1 MTTQAEVVDTFAS
14 FEERP
19 HRASNFRLVESDEV
33 AQRAYLVGGCHAVY
47 AKREPLSRVIVY
59 PEWRRDYGWHTGLM
73 VNNSA
78 MRRQAMLVKRRLLG
92 SVYNDPWNEEHDDT
106 IEMIESENTPTV
118 DDFDDLSL
126 S

>member
-1 MTTQAEVVDTFAS
+1 MTTQDEVIEAFAS

-19 HRASNFRLVESDEV
+19 RRASNFRLVESDEV
-33 AQRAYLVGGCHAVY
+33 AQRAYLVGGRYAVY
-47 AKREPLSRVIVY
+47 AKREPLSRIITY
-59 PEWRRDYGWHTGLM
+59 PEWRRDYGWHTGLLLT
-73 VNNSA
+73 NSA

-92 SVYNDPWNEEHDDT
+92 SVYNDSWNEEHDDT

-118 DDFDDLSL
+118 DNFDDLSL